1 MGDAKRFHEYA
12 EECRKIA
19 TSLPPDQKARLLEIG
34 KAWEECAKAAE
45 AKERSQS
52 K

>member
-1 MGDAKRFHEYA
+1 MNDAKRFREYA

-19 TSLPPDQKARLLEIG
+19 ATLPGDQKGRLLEIG

-45 AKERSQS
+45 AKEQSQS

>member
-1 MGDAKRFHEYA
+1 MQEAKRFREYA

-19 TSLPPDQKARLLEIG
+19 ATLPADQKARLLQIAT
-34 KAWEECAKAAE
+34 AWEESAKIAE
-45 AKERSQS
+45 AKE